1 MSNNPLRNK
10 QALPGGYADSFTME
24 KNAAAFNTIIANN
37 EKISTSP
44 VPDRPDPYGDYFKP
58 DANAGTPTVTGGST
72 SLVKSPYEIWM
83 EQYGQQ
89 AQLMQA
95 QSYGD
100 WLAAGGMAGAAQ
112 KAYNEAVRAAETDYE
127 KSKAM
132 YGANAEALGRA
143 GLTGSGYGD
152 YLTGVGFSGMQ
163 GAKVAAADTK
173 ALTEAKQ
180 RSDYA
185 SYLMGVQQTNAQ
197 LQAQADAANRQSY
210 AQYLALGGEAKG
222 VVDQKMLA
230 GESDEAIKAYIQQH
244 YGNQFDSQLDG
255 WIAGAHSYNDAII
268 AENNVAKTD
277 AETEAADAESLARA
291 QAAYS
296 ALLKG
301 YQDGVIVNVDTAN
314 SELKRAGFTQ
324 EEIDKALAEYSESTI
339 QRLRT
344 NMNISG
350 AALADVPTSA
360 YIDDLV
366 TTGQITRPQADAFKS
381 EAQAK
386 RAELLKE
393 KFKSFKD
400 MDEETA
406 AQEFTNWKAT
416 IDSLSSADLTDTA
429 RAELYGMMADGYI
442 SAAIESN
449 EPVSEIL
456 REISR
461 LDKNKIGNAAYEG
474 FVDGVVNE
482 ITILD
487 KDLMS
492 GTLTISLGIKETGKK
507 PGRVIGDVSKEQI
520 KLLFGYTP
528 EAERSEIYTELG
540 DGALGD
546 IKVYENE
553 LYMAAGNG
561 MWTRIRAVAGSSV
574 GGKEN
579 AKLMYDILVDY
590 YS

>member
-1 MSNNPLRNK
+1 MAKNPLLNK
-10 QALPGGYADSFTME
+10 QALPGSYADYLTMN
-24 KNAAAFNTIIANN
+24 KNAVAFDTIIANN

-44 VPDRPDPYGDYFKP
+44 ARGPYASP
-58 DANAGTPTVTGGST
+58 IASNAGTGTGSGT
-72 SLVKSPYEIWM
+72 GTGDKTPYEIWM

-89 AQLMQA
+89 AQLMPA

-112 KAYNEAVRAAETDYE
+112 KAYNDAVRAAETDYE

-152 YLTGVGFSGMQ
+152 YLTGAGFSGMQ

-255 WIAGAHSYNDAII
+255 WITDAHAYNDAII
-268 AENNVAKTD
+268 AENVVAKTE

-296 ALLKG
+296 ALLEG
-301 YQDGVIVNVDTAN
+301 YQSGAIVNVDTAN
-314 SELKRAGFTQ
+314 SELKRVGFTQ

-350 AALADVPTSA
+350 ATLADVPTSA

-366 TTGQITRPQADAFKS
+366 TTGQITQAH
-381 EAQAK
+381 AQQLRGLAQTK
-386 RAELLKE
+386 RADIL
-393 KFKSFKD
+393 
-400 MDEETA
+400 
-406 AQEFTNWKAT
+406 
-416 IDSLSSADLTDTA
+416 
-429 RAELYGMMADGYI
+429 AEMFNNVT
-442 SAAIESN
+442 S
-449 EPVSEIL
+449 
-456 REISR
+456 
-461 LDKNKIGNAAYEG
+461 
-474 FVDGVVNE
+474 
-482 ITILD
+482 
-487 KDLMS
+487 
-492 GTLTISLGIKETGKK
+492 
-507 PGRVIGDVSKEQI
+507 
-520 KLLFGYTP
+520 
-528 EAERSEIYTELG
+528 
-540 DGALGD
+540 
-546 IKVYENE
+546 
-553 LYMAAGNG
+553 
-561 MWTRIRAVAGSSV
+561 
-574 GGKEN
+574 EN
-579 AKLMYDILVDY
+579 AGQYMQSIYD
-590 YS
+590 